1 MRKGPLI
8 VMLAVL
14 CVAAVPVIAYL
25 AKPREVITSTP
36 SDYTGLTV
44 PLRVP
49 AGSELCD
56 DQIVFDTDSRIARFG
71 VSAAPGTT
79 APALDIV
86 ARGATSGAYRNDYR
100 STFHLPGGW
109 RGTRELNMPL
119 RPPHTAVFGDLCI
132 RNLGDDPV
140 DLVGAQD
147 GRAFSRPTVSLDG
160 HTQPTELQLRL
171 LESGKHS
178 ILSRLGAVTTHAATA
193 KPLGAWWMWVLA
205 LALIVLAPLGVLASV
220 RAALATDGES

>member
-14 CVAAVPVIAYL
+14 CVAAVPVLAYL
-25 AKPREVITSTP
+25 AKPREVVTSTP
-36 SDYTGLTV
+36 SAYTGLTV
-44 PLRVP
+44 PLRLP
-49 AGSELCD
+49 AQAQACD
-56 DQIVFDTDSRIARFG
+56 DQIVFDTDSQIARFG
-71 VSAAPGTT
+71 VSAMEGRA

-86 ARGATSGAYRNDYR
+86 ARGATSGPYRNDYR

-109 RGTRELNMPL
+109 RGTRELNVPL

-147 GRAFSRPTVSLDG
+147 GRAFSRPTVSIDG
-160 HTQPTELQLRL
+160 QPQPLELQLRL
-171 LESGKHS
+171 LQSGKRS

-193 KPLGAWWMWVLA
+193 KPFGAWWMWVLA
-205 LALIVLAPLGVLASV
+205 LALIVVAPLVLLASI
-220 RAALATDGES
+220 RSALASDG